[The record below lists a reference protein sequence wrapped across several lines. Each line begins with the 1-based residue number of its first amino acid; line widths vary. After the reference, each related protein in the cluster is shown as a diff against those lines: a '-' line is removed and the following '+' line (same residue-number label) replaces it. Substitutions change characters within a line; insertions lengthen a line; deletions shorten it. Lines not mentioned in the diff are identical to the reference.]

1 MRLIVLVWFGIA
13 STLHGGDT
21 WPEFRGP
28 TADGHADATGLPLTW
43 SETENV
49 AWSTPIHGYS
59 WSSPVVWGDRIWL
72 TSGTDDGKELFAIC
86 VDRATGQIVFD
97 KKIFDV
103 PHPSD
108 TANFNSFASPTP
120 VLEKGRVYLSWGSPG
135 IACLDSRTAE
145 VLWTRRDLECD
156 HYRGAGS
163 SPILFENLLI
173 MHFDG
178 FDVQYVV
185 ALDKRTG
192 ETVWRTP
199 RRDIFGTDDGDQKKA
214 FATPVVIDVNGRQQL
229 ISPAAKA
236 TFAYDPRTGEELW
249 YVRYEQ
255 HSAAARPLFANGL
268 LYLSTGFSRG
278 EVMAVRPDGHGDV
291 SDTHIVWREMQA
303 MPNKPSPLLVGDLLY
318 TISDKGGG
326 VTCLD
331 ALTGQQVW
339 QERVGGNYSASPIFA
354 DGRIYFFSDD
364 GRTSVIAP
372 GREFK
377 LLAENTLGDGFMAS
391 PAVVGNSL
399 ILRSRSHLYCVEQL
413 AAGK

>member
-13 STLHGGDT
+13 ATARGGDT

-28 TADGHADATGLPLTW
+28 TADGHAEATGLPLTW
-43 SETENV
+43 SETENI
-49 AWSTPIHGYS
+49 AWSTAIHGYG
-59 WSSPVVWGDRIWL
+59 WSSPVVWGDRVWM
-72 TSGTDDGKELFAIC
+72 TTGTDDGKELFAIC
-86 VDRATGQIVFD
+86 VDLATGRIMVD
-97 KKIFDV
+97 NKVFDV
-103 PHPSD
+103 PRPSD
-108 TANFNSFASPTP
+108 TASFNSFASPTP
-120 VLEKGRVYLSWGSPG
+120 VLEEGRAYLSWGSPG
-135 IACLDSRTAE
+135 IASLDSRTAE

-199 RRDIFGTDDGDQKKA
+199 RRDIFGTDNGDLKKA
-214 FATPVVIDVNGRQQL
+214 YATPIVIDVNGRQQL

-278 EVMAVRPDGHGDV
+278 EVMAVRPDGQGDV
-291 SDTHIVWREMQA
+291 TDTHIVWREMEA
-303 MPNKPSPLLVGDLLY
+303 MPNKPSPLLIGDLLY
-318 TISDKGGG
+318 TISDKGGAA
-326 VTCLD
+326 TCLD
-331 ALTGQQVW
+331 AMTGEQVW

-364 GRTSVIAP
+364 GKTAVIAP

-377 LLAENTLGDGFMAS
+377 LMAENTLGDGCMAS

-399 ILRSRSHLYCVEQL
+399 ILRSRSHLYRVEQL
-413 AAGK
+413 AAGN